1 MKDFEGLKFTKMS
14 ASGNDFILINNF
26 DRRITPEEGSYLAQR
41 LCRRALSVGAD
52 GLILIEPPLSGKA
65 QFSWRF
71 YNADGSE
78 AEMCGNGGRCAARFA
93 VLEGLAQSPLSF
105 RTKAGLIRAEVF
117 ERTVNIQLTPPQD
130 LTLDLTI
137 DLDEKSLV
145 VSYINTGVPHVV
157 LLWEE
162 PLEKAPVKKW
172 GRALRFH
179 PRFAPEGANVNFVR
193 VTGPQS
199 LHIRTYERGVEG
211 ETLACGTGATAA
223 ALVAA
228 AKGLVLPPVKVLT
241 AGGEELIIHFD
252 PEKKDV
258 KTVFLEGKARV
269 IYRASLC
276 QEALL

>member
-1 MKDFEGLKFTKMS
+1 MEDFEGLGFTKMS

-26 DRRITPEEGSYLAQR
+26 DRRISSDQGAYLAQR

-52 GLILIEPPLSGKA
+52 GLILIEPPISEKA

-93 VLEGLAQSPLSF
+93 VLEGLAQSPLRF
-105 RTKAGLIRAEVF
+105 DTKAGLIRAEVF
-117 ERTVNIQLTPPQD
+117 GRTVNIQLTPPQG
-130 LTLDLTI
+130 LTLDLNL
-137 DLDEKSLV
+137 DLEGTSLV
-145 VSYINTGVPHVV
+145 VSYVNTGVPHIV
-157 LLWEE
+157 LFWEG
-162 PLEKAPVKKW
+162 PLEEAPVKEW
-172 GRALRFH
+172 GRGLRFH
-179 PRFAPEGANVNFVR
+179 PRFAPEGANVNFVS
-193 VTGPQS
+193 VTGPQN
-199 LHIRTYERGVEG
+199 LRIRTYERGVED
-211 ETLACGTGATAA
+211 ETLACGTGSTAS

-228 AKGLVLPPVKVLT
+228 AKGLVTPPVKVLT

-258 KTVFLEGKARV
+258 KTVFLEGEARV